1 MTKPVDPY
9 TRMYWRLIDDE
20 KFVEIYPD
28 DHHFSLYVRL
38 LMAADMSWP
47 ASASL
52 PFATRKASLQKLC
65 DVGLV
70 DVLASGR
77 YRIRGLDAERRKR
90 QQKASN
96 AAASR
101 WEDDEQPARSAN
113 GTDEHPPSNANGMPS
128 RAEPSRAKKEPS
140 QAGPGESAFDAY
152 YRLTIKP
159 PSQAVIA
166 WLNRLC
172 DDHPEPTVVKVMVS
186 EWQASS
192 NPADFLGRVQTR
204 LAAIARHQTQASERA
219 AKDRGDRER
228 EEARKRAESQTPEQ
242 RERIA
247 AFKAEAVA
255 SIGKSMP

>member
-28 DHHFSLYVRL
+28 DHHFALYVRL

-52 PFATRKASLQKLC
+52 PYATRKTSLQKLC

-128 RAEPSRAKKEPS
+128 RAEPRKSQDETRRALSAREGLPHITAAI
-140 QAGPGESAFDAY
+140 QEAGESITGHGILSAGD
-152 YRLTIKP
+152 RQLTE
-159 PSQAVIA
+159 
-166 WLNRLC
+166 LDRLC
-172 DDHPEPTVVKVMVS
+172 EDHAAADVV
-186 EWQASS
+186 
-192 NPADFLGRVQTR
+192 
-204 LAAIARHQTQASERA
+204 
-219 AKDRGDRER
+219 
-228 EEARKRAESQTPEQ
+228 EAMS
-242 RERIA
+242 
-247 AFKAEAVA
+247 AVA
-255 SIGKSMP
+255 GGGRKSWRQLVWDTTKRLEPFSDGRGTEDDEIDRLVAQTNREYAEQKGRHSGG